1 MKTVQVRK
9 KAFLSLGALA
19 FLMVMLSGCLKEA
32 QNTTVSPRTYISL
45 LHLAPW
51 SPAVDVYFDNS
62 KATTSA
68 ISFGMVS
75 PNYSS
80 LEPSAFGISFKK
92 ASGDSVVASLS
103 TAVYDSLK
111 YYTLLLYNLDST
123 HVAAARIQDDYS
135 ILTTDKSYY
144 RFFHMSPD
152 LGDVDVY
159 FDNTLVQSNRSYADN
174 IFSSS
179 FYNEYTAATPNTI
192 SVTIKKAGTD
202 IVVATGSSSV
212 YFTPGDAF
220 TLYLKGVN
228 GGTGSLKP
236 TVEYLIAAD

>member
-1 MKTVQVRK
+1 MQASK

-19 FLMVMLSGCLKEA
+19 FLMVTLSGCLKEA
-32 QNTTVSPRTYISL
+32 QNTTVSPRTYVSL

-80 LEPSAFGISFKK
+80 LEPSAFSISFKK
-92 ASGDSVVASLS
+92 ASGDSVVASLG
-103 TAVYDSLK
+103 TAIYDSLR
-111 YYTLLLYNLDST
+111 YYTLLLYNIDQT

-135 ILTTDKSYY
+135 VLTSDKAYY

-159 FDNTLVQSNRSYADN
+159 FDNTRVQSSRSYADN
-174 IFSSS
+174 TAGS
-179 FYNEYTAATPNTI
+179 FYNEYSPISPNTV

-202 IVVATGSSSV
+202 SVVATGSSSV

-220 TLYLKGVN
+220 TLYLKGVS